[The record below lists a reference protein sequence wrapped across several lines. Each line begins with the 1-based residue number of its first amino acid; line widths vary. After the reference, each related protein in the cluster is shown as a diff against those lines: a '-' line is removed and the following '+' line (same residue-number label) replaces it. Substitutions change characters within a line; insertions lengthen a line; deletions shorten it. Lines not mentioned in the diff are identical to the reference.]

1 MSFVEQ
7 EKIIHT
13 AALNVNSWR
22 DNLIISSDVKVVL
35 LSLSLRKKAK
45 RQLLE
50 KEETSDYVNV
60 T

>member
-35 LSLSLRKKAK
+35 LGLSLRKKAK